1 MLTIAGGII
10 LAVIILYAIPFIFV
24 GAGAA
29 LGAIVDGIDSFI
41 KWCRDTTKTLLAPI
55 AKALIKLFQRLHI
68 SEEDWGFALAII
80 VLLIF
85 LVVYLWVYTTRG

>member
-10 LAVIILYAIPFIFV
+10 LAVIILYAIPFILV

-29 LGAIVDGIDSFI
+29 LGGIADGINSFI
-41 KWCRDTTKTLLAPI
+41 KWCRDTIKMLLAPI

-85 LVVYLWVYTTRG
+85 LVVYLWVFMTR

>member
-41 KWCRDTTKTLLAPI
+41 KWCRDTIKTLLAPI